1 MEFPTPPARRVSRPS
16 GSVSAPDVDPG
27 FSQNSMKV
35 SSLKKMIVEL
45 KYVIGPENLLSGTIA
60 QIQNVGLPVRHSK
73 VKDSI
78 LRGHCT
84 ARVYQSFLNSRL
96 L

>member
-16 GSVSAPDVDPG
+16 RSVSTPDVDPV

-35 SSLKKMIVEL
+35 SNLKQMIVEL

-73 VKDSI
+73 AKDSI
-78 LRGHCT
+78 LRGH
-84 ARVYQSFLNSRL
+84 
-96 L
+96 